1 MNKILVII
9 LIILIIIGGYYVFT
23 TMSKQNNT
31 TQTPNTQQQGSNN
44 QSQGQTQVPA
54 SSQTETV
61 TIKNFAFSPA
71 TVTIKAG
78 STVKWINQD
87 SATHQIKS
95 DLFNS
100 SALNTGDSYEFT
112 FNTPGQYDYTCAIHP
127 SMKGKII
134 VQ

>member
-1 MNKILVII
+1 MNKIFVII

-23 TMSKQNNT
+23 TMNKQNNT
-31 TQTPNTQQQGSNN
+31 TQTPGTEQQGSNN
-44 QSQGQTQVPA
+44 QPQIQTVEV
-54 SSQTETV
+54 S
-61 TIKNFAFSPA
+61 IKNFAFNPA

-78 STVKWINQD
+78 STVKWTNQD
-87 SATHQIKS
+87 SAAHQIKS
-95 DLFNS
+95 NLFNS

-134 VQ
+134 VE